1 MPKSQFM
8 DPNVLRKPGFVELN
22 NIPVNQYNKT
32 IAQEKKN
39 FKKDDFVRIYR
50 DMRIIREFETM
61 LYLIKTQGEY
71 NGIAYNNPGPA
82 HLSMGQ
88 EASSVGQAYLLDTD
102 DYIFGSHRSHGE
114 ILAKGLSAIEKLDD
128 KELYSIMENFLDG
141 RTLKVVEA
149 GQKSVKELAID
160 FLVYGALAEVFA
172 RETGFHKGLGGS
184 MHAFFLPFGIY
195 PNNAIVGGSATIAMG
210 AALFKKVNEKKG
222 IVISNIGD
230 GSMARGPVWEAM
242 NFGSMDQF
250 KQLWDEAHKGGLPII
265 FNFFNNLY
273 GMGGQT
279 VGETM
284 AYNVLARVGAGV
296 NPDQLHAERVD
307 GYNPLAVIDAVRRKR
322 KILEEKKGPVL
333 MDTLT
338 YRYTGHS
345 PSDAMTYRTKEE
357 VEAWEAQD
365 SIQAYKAKL
374 IDAGIA
380 KEETFAEID
389 EYTIG
394 LITKSCK
401 MASDDEISPRM
412 DLYKVPDEIEKIMYS
427 NGSVEKMED
436 RKPDVLMPM
445 EENDRVKAIAKKER
459 FGIDKNGKL
468 VSKNKVYQLR
478 DALFEAIIDRY
489 YKDPTL
495 ISYGEDV
502 RDWGG
507 AYAVYRGLTEAIPYH
522 RLFNSPIAESAI
534 VGSAVGYAMAGGR
547 AIVELMYCD
556 FLGCAGDEVFNQLA
570 KWQSMSA
577 GLLKMPV
584 VLRVSVGSKYGAQH
598 SQDWT
603 ALVGHI
609 PGLKA
614 IFPAT
619 PYDAKGLMNAALN
632 GTDPVICFESQRIYD
647 VGEQFHEGGVP
658 EGYYEIPLGEPDVK
672 REGSDITILTV
683 GSTLYTALK
692 AADELKEKYGMSAE
706 VIDARSIVPFNYEKV
721 IESVK
726 KTGKIVLASDACD
739 RGSILKEFAANISE
753 LAFDYLDAPPVVVGS
768 RNWITPAYE
777 LEEHFFPQAD
787 WIIDAIHERI
797 APIPGYTARRNFTDA
812 EKLRRAKAGV

>member
-8 DPNVLRKPGFVELN
+8 DPNVLRKPGFVELA

-141 RTLKVVEA
+141 RTLKVVEK

-250 KQLWDEAHKGGLPII
+250 KQLWDEAHRGGLPII

-322 KILEEKKGPVL
+322 KV
-333 MDTLT
+333 
-338 YRYTGHS
+338 
-345 PSDAMTYRTKEE
+345 
-357 VEAWEAQD
+357 
-365 SIQAYKAKL
+365 
-374 IDAGIA
+374 
-380 KEETFAEID
+380 
-389 EYTIG
+389 
-394 LITKSCK
+394 
-401 MASDDEISPRM
+401 
-412 DLYKVPDEIEKIMYS
+412 
-427 NGSVEKMED
+427 
-436 RKPDVLMPM
+436 
-445 EENDRVKAIAKKER
+445 
-459 FGIDKNGKL
+459 
-468 VSKNKVYQLR
+468 
-478 DALFEAIIDRY
+478 
-489 YKDPTL
+489 
-495 ISYGEDV
+495 
-502 RDWGG
+502 
-507 AYAVYRGLTEAIPYH
+507 
-522 RLFNSPIAESAI
+522 
-534 VGSAVGYAMAGGR
+534 
-547 AIVELMYCD
+547 
-556 FLGCAGDEVFNQLA
+556 
-570 KWQSMSA
+570 
-577 GLLKMPV
+577 
-584 VLRVSVGSKYGAQH
+584 
-598 SQDWT
+598 
-603 ALVGHI
+603 
-609 PGLKA
+609 
-614 IFPAT
+614 
-619 PYDAKGLMNAALN
+619 
-632 GTDPVICFESQRIYD
+632 
-647 VGEQFHEGGVP
+647 
-658 EGYYEIPLGEPDVK
+658 
-672 REGSDITILTV
+672 
-683 GSTLYTALK
+683 
-692 AADELKEKYGMSAE
+692 
-706 VIDARSIVPFNYEKV
+706 
-721 IESVK
+721 
-726 KTGKIVLASDACD
+726 
-739 RGSILKEFAANISE
+739 
-753 LAFDYLDAPPVVVGS
+753 
-768 RNWITPAYE
+768 WI
-777 LEEHFFPQAD
+777 
-787 WIIDAIHERI
+787 
-797 APIPGYTARRNFTDA
+797 
-812 EKLRRAKAGV
+812 